1 MEFKQLQ
8 SFVAVVDYGSF
19 TKASEKL
26 FISQPTIST
35 HIRLLEEECQSC
47 LLVRTTKNIEL
58 TPRGQEFYE
67 CAVSIL
73 SLKNRLLE
81 SWSDESRNVIHLGAS
96 TIPSTYLLPE
106 LLPAYKKLCPE
117 TYFNIHQSDS
127 QGILGKILEGSFNI
141 GLVGMTCEDERF
153 CFEPFYRDQMVLI
166 TPKND
171 YFRQFK
177 ESSTP
182 IEQILRTED
191 LILREEGSGSR
202 KFVYDLLERLN
213 IPESALQIT
222 ARLND
227 QESIKNLVANGLG
240 ISVIS
245 KAAAC
250 SPGSDQKLL
259 VFDLP
264 VVADSRSLY
273 LVYHKNFILKPYV
286 HHFMEFV
293 LNFYHK
299 SED

>member
-1 MEFKQLQ
+1 M
-8 SFVAVVDYGSF
+8 
-19 TKASEKL
+19 
-26 FISQPTIST
+26 
-35 HIRLLEEECQSC
+35 
-47 LLVRTTKNIEL
+47 
-58 TPRGQEFYE
+58 
-67 CAVSIL
+67 
-73 SLKNRLLE
+73 
-81 SWSDESRNVIHLGAS
+81 GAS

-106 LLPAYKKLCPE
+106 LLPACKKLCPE

-127 QGILGKILEGSFNI
+127 QGILDKILEGSFNL
-141 GLVGMTCEDERF
+141 G
-153 CFEPFYRDQMVLI
+153 
-166 TPKND
+166 
-171 YFRQFK
+171 
-177 ESSTP
+177 
-182 IEQILRTED
+182 ED

-202 KFVYDLLERLN
+202 KFVCELLEKLN
-213 IPESALQIT
+213 IPESSLQIT

-264 VVADSRSLY
+264 LVADSRSLY

-293 LNFYHK
+293 INFYTR
-299 SED
+299 SRY